1 MKTYKFEVDRKVTVW
16 YRETHMIEA
25 ETMEQAEA
33 IMIENADNDKMDKTF
48 VYQDMLQETMED
60 TGDFE
65 VLNPETKETIYT
77 NLL

>member
-48 VYQDMLQETMED
+48 VYQDMLHETMED

-77 NLL
+77 NL